1 MAPQLSALIEEY
13 LIDCR
18 ARRLAPKTIAGYRA
32 FLGYYRDWLLASGH
46 PDGLRSFTLPNAR
59 RYSQELAER
68 HAQRAT
74 FVAGGGSRGV
84 HALVAGDAPLKATS
98 AYGYLRPLK
107 TFSRWLAAE
116 EQGYL
121 ATDALKG
128 LRLPRRP
135 QAYREPLT
143 EEEMGQLVG
152 GYDLRSPIG
161 ARDFAILMTY
171 LGTGLR
177 ATELTDLREQ
187 DVHFDEEYLR
197 VESGK
202 GGKSRTVSLHP
213 EVVVA
218 LVRYRNHFRP
228 ATADQHFFVT
238 RDGRAMTYG
247 TVALVLRR
255 ARKSSAIE
263 RVHLHLLRRTFG
275 VTSLVNGM
283 DLMTLK
289 ETFGHSSIR
298 TTEIYLTMSE
308 ARLREQQRKTNPFAG
323 VKLPKAVR
331 KVKATRSL

>member
-1 MAPQLSALIEEY
+1 MKLSALIEEY

-18 ARRLAPKTIAGYRA
+18 ARRLAPRTIAGYRA
-32 FLGYYRDWLLASGH
+32 FLGYFRDWLLAAGH
-46 PDGLRSFTLPNAR
+46 PDDLRSLTLANAR
-59 RYSQELAER
+59 RYSQQLAER
-68 HAQRAT
+68 PAQRAT
-74 FVAGGGSRGV
+74 FVAAGAGRGV
-84 HALVAGDAPLKATS
+84 HALVPGDAPLKALS

-121 ATDALKG
+121 AADVLKG
-128 LRLPRRP
+128 LKLPKRP
-135 QAYREPLT
+135 QAYPEPLT
-143 EEEMGQLVG
+143 EEEMGRLVG
-152 GYDLRSPIG
+152 GYNLRSAIG
-161 ARDFAILMTY
+161 ARDFAILLTY

-177 ATELTDLREQ
+177 ATELTNLREE
-187 DVHFDEEYLR
+187 DVRLDEEYLR
-197 VESGK
+197 VASGK

-218 LVRYRNHFRP
+218 LVRYRNHHRP
-228 ATADQHFFVT
+228 ATTDPHFFVT
-238 RDGRAMTYG
+238 RDGRPMTYN
-247 TVALVLRR
+247 TVAQVLRR
-255 ARKSSAIE
+255 ARKTSALE
-263 RVHLHLLRRTFG
+263 RVQLHLLRRTFG

-308 ARLREQQRKTNPFAG
+308 ARLREQQRKTNPFER

-331 KVKATRSL
+331 KRRPVGV